1 MSIIDLIPI
10 GHDNA
15 VTKKQLMIQTGLDER
30 TIRKEIEEARQSG
43 HIITNLQDGAGYFV
57 PAPEEIAL
65 AEAQYKQERA
75 RALNILKSNMAINS
89 WIADVKAGRIQ

>member
-10 GHDNA
+10 GHDSA
-15 VTKKQLMIQTGLDER
+15 VTKKQLMIQTER
-30 TIRKEIEEARQSG
+30 TICKEIEEARQSG
-43 HIITNLQDGAGYFV
+43 HIIINLQDGAGYFV